1 MNQKKYEI
9 ILLVWILSF
18 LYLLFGAIVF
28 NNASLI
34 GITLIV
40 ESQIILLIIILLTAM
55 YIFPKNWERKR
66 WGLIAV
72 QIISLNL
79 ICVLIRYV
87 MEEKIFVRFLN
98 FPKSQNLNPLFF
110 VYDNFYYS
118 LPSFFIGFITFH
130 IFRTF
135 TIEKRN
141 SELRALVHEA
151 ELHLLKSQI
160 NPHFLYNVL
169 NYMYAISLPLSARLS
184 NTISKL
190 AGTMRYTLTKS
201 EVQTSPLNE
210 EIEFVQDYIELQS
223 TQFDQ
228 GIHYE
233 FIKAIDNDQVQ
244 IPTMVLITFI
254 ENAFKHGIVDDPKFP
269 LKIKITAIKNTI
281 EFEIENYINQN
292 LKDVTNGIG
301 LANVRRRLAL
311 LLPNEHFLH
320 ISSESDLYSV
330 RLKLLL

>member
-1 MNQKKYEI
+1 MIQKKYEI
-9 ILLVWILSF
+9 VLLVWILSF

-28 NNASLI
+28 NKASLI
-34 GITLIV
+34 GITLII
-40 ESQIILLIIILLTAM
+40 ESQIILLIIILLTSM

-169 NYMYAISLPLSARLS
+169 NYMYAISLRLSARLS

-190 AGTMRYTLTKS
+190 AGTMRYTITKS

-210 EIEFVQDYIELQS
+210 EIEFVQDYIDLQS
-223 TQFDQ
+223 TQFDH
-228 GIHYE
+228 GIYYK
-233 FIKAIDNDQVQ
+233 FIKAIDDDQILV
-244 IPTMVLITFI
+244 PTMILVTFI

-269 LKIKITAIKNTI
+269 LKIKITAIKNTM
-281 EFEIENYINQN
+281 EFEILNYINQN

-301 LANVRRRLAL
+301 LANVKRRLAL
-311 LLPNEHFLH
+311 LLPDKHFLH
-320 ISSESDLYSV
+320 ISAENDLYSV
-330 RLKLLL
+330 RLKLIL